1 MILYPPDHALNPD
14 GKTYHLGRLMEALT
28 GGKIS
33 SAETMW
39 TAERLRQLMRDQ
51 GKPKAEAVAI
61 MREEAKAKPWE
72 GKAELSS

>member
-28 GGKIS
+28 GGAIT

-39 TAERLRQLMRDQ
+39 TANRLHRLIVHER
-51 GKPKAEAVAI
+51 KPKAEALAI

-72 GKAELSS
+72 GKADG